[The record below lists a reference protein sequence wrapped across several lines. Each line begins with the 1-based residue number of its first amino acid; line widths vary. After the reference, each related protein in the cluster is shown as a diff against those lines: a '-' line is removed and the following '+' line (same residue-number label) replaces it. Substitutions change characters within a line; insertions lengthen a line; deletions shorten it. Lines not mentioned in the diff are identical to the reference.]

1 MSIGLA
7 KTKTELDAQLGDW
20 ARDIQRHL
28 QRTATL
34 KSYFDGASDDELITM
49 GYTADEVP
57 IMKSAVADGW
67 QADQVFVG
75 LATQPD
81 PKDSRVFIKEC
92 WGIGAF

>member
-34 KSYFDGASDDELITM
+34 KSYFDSATDDELIAM
-49 GYTADEVP
+49 GYVAEEVP
-57 IMKSAVADGW
+57 IMKSMIADGW
-67 QADQVFVG
+67 QADQIFVG
-75 LATQPD
+75 LATLEQ
-81 PKDSRVFIKEC
+81 PKDFRVFIKEG